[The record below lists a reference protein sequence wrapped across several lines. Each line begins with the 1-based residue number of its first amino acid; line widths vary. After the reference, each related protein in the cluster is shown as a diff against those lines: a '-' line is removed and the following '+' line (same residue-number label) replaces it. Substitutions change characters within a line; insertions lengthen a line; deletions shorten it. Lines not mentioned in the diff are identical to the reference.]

1 MLRFFTAGESH
12 GPALVGILEG
22 LPAGLTIDFA
32 FINNEL
38 ARRQKGYGRGG
49 RMKIEQDKIKI
60 FSGIRHQKTLGSP
73 VAFEIAN
80 RDWENWKNI
89 MNAEGSESN
98 PQTEE
103 EKKKAGRLTAPRP
116 GHADLAGAVKYGQGD
131 IRNVLERAS
140 ARETATRT
148 ACGAFAKQFLGK
160 FGIRIISHV
169 IEIGGER
176 LPEGARPLSEE
187 IARLADDSPVR
198 AVDADTERRMMAK
211 IDWAMENKDTVGGV
225 FEVIATG
232 VPVGLGSY
240 VHWDRKLDGQLAA
253 AVMSIHSVKGV
264 EIGAGFKQGSLFGS
278 DVHDQ
283 IYYDPE
289 HENPERKHK
298 KYFYRQTN
306 NAGGLEGGVTNGED
320 IVIRGCCKPL
330 STLMQPLKTVD
341 IKTKEPKEAIVERS
355 DVCVVPTYGVVAEA
369 MMALILA
376 SAFMEKFGQDN
387 MPEIEEHYRLYLE
400 RPF

>member
-22 LPAGLTIDFA
+22 LPAGLAVDFD

-60 FSGIRHQKTLGSP
+60 LSGVRHQKTLGSP

-80 RDWENWKNI
+80 LDWENWKNI
-89 MNAEGSESN
+89 MNIEGAGPN
-98 PQTEE
+98 PLTDEE
-103 EKKKAGRLTAPRP
+103 RKKAASSTAPRP
-116 GHADLAGAVKYGQGD
+116 GHADLAGAIKYNQQD
-131 IRNVLERAS
+131 LRNVLERAS

-148 ACGAFAKQFLGK
+148 ACGAFAKLVLQK
-160 FGIRIISHV
+160 FGIHITSHV
-169 IEIGGER
+169 IDIGGER
-176 LPEGARPLSEE
+176 LPEGQRPPFD
-187 IARLADDSPVR
+187 AVAQKADASPVR
-198 AVDADTERRMMAK
+198 AIDPALEKGMIAK
-211 IDWAMENKDTVGGV
+211 IDQAIQNKDTIGGV

-264 EIGAGFKQGSLFGS
+264 ELGAGFRQAGMFGS
-278 DVHDQ
+278 QVHDQ
-283 IYYDPE
+283 IYYDSKKPA
-289 HENPERKHK
+289 ERMRTKF
-298 KYFYRQTN
+298 FYRQTN

-341 IKTKEPKEAIVERS
+341 IRSKEPKEAIVERS
-355 DVCVVPTYGVVAEA
+355 DVCVVPTYGIVAEG
-369 MMALILA
+369 MVALVLA
-376 SAFMEKFGQDN
+376 SAFMEKFGGDN
-387 MPEIEEHYRLYLE
+387 MDEIEKHYQTYLE
-400 RPF
+400 TVF

>member
-22 LPAGLTIDFA
+22 LPAGLAIDFD

-60 FSGIRHQKTLGSP
+60 LSGVRHQKTLGSP

-80 RDWENWKNI
+80 LDWENWKNI
-89 MNAEGSESN
+89 MNAEELGPN

-103 EKKKAGRLTAPRP
+103 ERKKANPSTAPRP
-116 GHADLAGAVKYGQGD
+116 GHADLAGAIKYNQSD

-140 ARETATRT
+140 ARETATRS
-148 ACGAFAKQFLGK
+148 ACGAFAKLFLQR
-160 FGIRIISHV
+160 FSIRITSHV
-169 IEIGGER
+169 IDIGGER
-176 LPEGARPLSEE
+176 LQEGERPAFDILSQKAES
-187 IARLADDSPVR
+187 SPVR
-198 AVDADTERRMMAK
+198 AIDAGLEKRMMARVDEA
-211 IDWAMENKDTVGGV
+211 IQNKDTVGGV
-225 FEVIATG
+225 FEVVATG
-232 VPVGLGSY
+232 IPVGLGSY
-240 VHWDRKLDGQLAA
+240 VHWDRKLDGLLAA

-264 EIGAGFKQGSLFGS
+264 EIGAGFRQAGMFGS
-278 DVHDQ
+278 QVHDQ
-283 IYYDPE
+283 IYYDSKKSA
-289 HENPERKHK
+289 ERKRT
-298 KYFYRQTN
+298 KYFFRHTN

-341 IKTKEPKEAIVERS
+341 IRSKEPKEAIVERS
-355 DVCVVPTYGVVAEA
+355 DVCVVPTYGIVAES
-369 MMALILA
+369 MVALVLS
-376 SAFMEKFGQDN
+376 SAFMEKFGGDN
-387 MPEIEEHYRLYLE
+387 MGEIEKHYQMYLE
-400 RPF
+400 SIF

>member
-22 LPAGLTIDFA
+22 LPAGLTVDIGFV
-32 FINNEL
+32 NNEL

-49 RMKIEQDKIKI
+49 RMKIEQDAVKIL
-60 FSGIRHQKTLGSP
+60 SGVRHQKTLGSP

-80 RDWENWKNI
+80 KDWENWQNI
-89 MNAEGSESN
+89 MNIEGAGPN
-98 PQTEE
+98 PLTDEE
-103 EKKKAGRLTAPRP
+103 RKKAAPSTAPRP
-116 GHADLAGAVKYGQGD
+116 GHADLAGAIKYNFD
-131 IRNVLERAS
+131 DVRNVLERAS
-140 ARETATRT
+140 ARETATRM
-148 ACGAFAKQFLGK
+148 ACGAFAKIFLRQ

-169 IEIGGER
+169 IDIGGIK
-176 LPEGARPLSEE
+176 LPEGNRPAFDEIEKQAEE
-187 IARLADDSPVR
+187 SSVR
-198 AVDADTERRMMAK
+198 AVDDETGRRMMAQ
-211 IDWAMENKDTVGGV
+211 IDQAIEKKDTIGGI

-253 AVMSIHSVKGV
+253 AVMSVHSVKGV
-264 EIGAGFKQGSLFGS
+264 EIGAGFKQAALFGS
-278 DVHDQ
+278 QVHDQ
-283 IYYDPE
+283 IFYDPKKSA
-289 HENPERKHK
+289 ERKRS

-341 IKTKEPKEAIVERS
+341 IRSKAPKEAIVERS
-355 DVCVVPTYGVVAEA
+355 DVCVVPTYGVVSEA
-369 MMALILA
+369 MVALVLA
-376 SAFMEKFGQDN
+376 SAFMEKFGGDN
-387 MPEIEEHYRLYLE
+387 MAEIQGHYRLYLE
-400 RPF
+400 REF

>member
-1 MLRFFTAGESH
+1 MA
-12 GPALVGILEG
+12 V
-22 LPAGLTIDFA
+22 DFD

-60 FSGIRHQKTLGSP
+60 LSGVRHQKTLGSP

-80 RDWENWKNI
+80 LDWENWKNI
-89 MNAEGSESN
+89 MNIEGAGPN

-103 EKKKAGRLTAPRP
+103 EKKKANPLTAPRP
-116 GHADLAGAVKYGQGD
+116 GHADLAGAIKYNQSD

-140 ARETATRT
+140 ARETAART
-148 ACGAFAKQFLGK
+148 ASGAFAKLFLQK
-160 FGIRIISHV
+160 FGVRITSHV
-169 IEIGGER
+169 IDIGGER
-176 LPEGARPLSEE
+176 LPEGARPPFDV
-187 IARLADDSPVR
+187 LAQKAEASPVR
-198 AVDADTERRMMAK
+198 AVDGGLEKRMMAK
-211 IDWAMENKDTVGGV
+211 IDEAIQKKDTVGGV

-264 EIGAGFKQGSLFGS
+264 EIGAGFRQAGMFGS
-278 DVHDQ
+278 QVHDQ
-283 IYYDPE
+283 IYYVSKMSA
-289 HENPERKHK
+289 ERKRT
-298 KYFYRQTN
+298 KYFFRRTN

-355 DVCVVPTYGVVAEA
+355 DVCVVPTYGIVAEG
-369 MMALILA
+369 MAALVLA
-376 SAFMEKFGQDN
+376 SAFLEKFGGDN
-387 MPEIEEHYRLYLE
+387 MNEIEKHYQTYLE
-400 RPF
+400 SVF

>member
-12 GPALVGILEG
+12 GPALAGILEG
-22 LPAGLTIDFA
+22 LPAGLAIDFD
-32 FINNEL
+32 FVNNEL

-49 RMKIEQDKIKI
+49 RMKIEQDKVRII
-60 FSGIRHQKTLGSP
+60 SGIRHQKTLGSP
-73 VAFEIAN
+73 VAFEISN

-89 MNAEGSESN
+89 MNIEGEGPN
-98 PQTEE
+98 PLTEE
-103 EKKKAGRLTAPRP
+103 EKKKAIPGMAPRP
-116 GHADLAGAVKYGQGD
+116 GHADLAGAIKYNQYD
-131 IRNVLERAS
+131 LRNVLERAS
-140 ARETATRT
+140 ARETAARM
-148 ACGAFAKQFLGK
+148 ACGAMAKIFLRR
-160 FGIRIISHV
+160 FGIKIASHV

-176 LPEGARPLSEE
+176 LPENARAPFEE

-198 AVDADTERRMMAK
+198 AIDKETERRMMAK
-211 IDWAMENKDTVGGV
+211 IDWAIENKDTVGGV

-278 DVHDQ
+278 QVHDQ
-283 IYYDPE
+283 IYFDSKKPG
-289 HENPERKHK
+289 ERKRT

-330 STLMQPLKTVD
+330 STLMRPLKTVD
-341 IKTKEPKEAIVERS
+341 IKTKEAREAIVERS

-369 MMALILA
+369 MVALVLA
-376 SAFMEKFGQDN
+376 SAFMDKFGQDN
-387 MPEIEEHYRLYLE
+387 MQEIEEHYRSYLE

>member
-1 MLRFFTAGESH
+1 MLRFYTAGESH

-22 LPAGLTIDFA
+22 LPAGLAVDFD

-60 FSGIRHQKTLGSP
+60 LSGVRHQKTLGSP

-80 RDWENWKNI
+80 LDWENWKHI
-89 MNAEGSESN
+89 MNIEGAGPN
-98 PQTEE
+98 PQSEE
-103 EKKKAGRLTAPRP
+103 EKKKANPSTAPRP
-116 GHADLAGAVKYGQGD
+116 GHADLAGAIKYNQSD

-148 ACGAFAKQFLGK
+148 ACGAFAKLFLQK
-160 FGIRIISHV
+160 FGIRVISHV
-169 IEIGGER
+169 IDIGGER
-176 LPEGARPLSEE
+176 LPEGARP
-187 IARLADDSPVR
+187 AFDVLAQKAEASPVR
-198 AVDADTERRMMAK
+198 AIEAGLEKRMMGKVDQA
-211 IDWAMENKDTVGGV
+211 IQGKDTVGGV

-240 VHWDRKLDGQLAA
+240 VHWDRKLDGRLAA

-264 EIGAGFKQGSLFGS
+264 EIGAGFRQAAMFGS
-278 DVHDQ
+278 QVHDQ
-283 IYYDPE
+283 IYYDAGRS
-289 HENPERKHK
+289 PERRPK

-320 IVIRGCCKPL
+320 VVIRGCCKPL

-341 IKTKEPKEAIVERS
+341 IKTKEPQEAIVERS
-355 DVCVVPTYGVVAEA
+355 DVCVVPTYGIVAEA
-369 MMALILA
+369 MVALVLA
-376 SAFMEKFGQDN
+376 SAFMEKFGCDN
-387 MPEIEEHYRLYLE
+387 MDQIGKHYQTYLE
-400 RPF
+400 TVF

>member
-22 LPAGLTIDFA
+22 LPAGLTVDFD

-60 FSGIRHQKTLGSP
+60 LSGVRHQKTLGSP

-80 RDWENWKNI
+80 LDWENWKNI
-89 MNAEGSESN
+89 MNIEGVGPN

-103 EKKKAGRLTAPRP
+103 EKKKANPSTAPRP
-116 GHADLAGAVKYGQGD
+116 GHADLAGIIKYNQSD
-131 IRNVLERAS
+131 IRNILERAS

-148 ACGAFAKQFLGK
+148 ACGAFAKLFLEK
-160 FGIRIISHV
+160 FGIRITSHV
-169 IEIGGER
+169 LDIGGER
-176 LPEGARPLSEE
+176 LQEGERPAFDILSQKAEG
-187 IARLADDSPVR
+187 SPVR
-198 AVDADTERRMMAK
+198 AIDADLEKRMMAR
-211 IDWAMENKDTVGGV
+211 IDEAIQKKDTVGGV

-264 EIGAGFKQGSLFGS
+264 EIGAGFRQAGMFGS
-278 DVHDQ
+278 QVHDQ
-283 IYYDPE
+283 IYYDSKMSA
-289 HENPERKHK
+289 ERKRT
-298 KYFYRQTN
+298 KYFFRQTN

-330 STLMQPLKTVD
+330 STLIQPSKTVD

-355 DVCVVPTYGVVAEA
+355 DVCVVPTYGIVAES
-369 MMALILA
+369 MVALVLA
-376 SAFMEKFGQDN
+376 SAFMEKFGGDN
-387 MPEIEEHYRLYLE
+387 MDEIEKHYQTYLE
-400 RPF
+400 SVF

>member
-22 LPAGLTIDFA
+22 LPAGLSVDFG

-60 FSGIRHQKTLGSP
+60 LSGVRHQKTLGSP

-80 RDWENWKNI
+80 LDWENWKNI
-89 MNAEGSESN
+89 MNIEGTEPN

-103 EKKKAGRLTAPRP
+103 EKKKANPSTAPRP
-116 GHADLAGAVKYGQGD
+116 GHADLAGAIKYNQSD
-131 IRNVLERAS
+131 IRNILERAS

-148 ACGAFAKQFLGK
+148 ACGAFAKLLLKK
-160 FGIRIISHV
+160 FDIRITSHV
-169 IEIGGER
+169 IDIGGER
-176 LPEGARPLSEE
+176 LQESERQAFDVLSQKAEG
-187 IARLADDSPVR
+187 SPVR
-198 AVDADTERRMMAK
+198 AIDPDLEERMMAK
-211 IDWAMENKDTVGGV
+211 IDKAIQKKDTVGGV
-225 FEVIATG
+225 FEVVATG
-232 VPVGLGSY
+232 IPVGLGSY

-264 EIGAGFKQGSLFGS
+264 EIGAGFRQAGMFGS
-278 DVHDQ
+278 QVHDQ
-283 IYYDPE
+283 IFYDTIKPA
-289 HENPERKHK
+289 ERKRTK
-298 KYFYRQTN
+298 FFYRQTN

-341 IKTKEPKEAIVERS
+341 IRTKEQKEAIVERS
-355 DVCVVPTYGVVAEA
+355 DVCVVPTYGIVAES
-369 MMALILA
+369 MVALVLA
-376 SAFMEKFGQDN
+376 SAFMEKFGGDN
-387 MPEIEEHYRLYLE
+387 MEEIEKHYQMYLE
-400 RPF
+400 SVF